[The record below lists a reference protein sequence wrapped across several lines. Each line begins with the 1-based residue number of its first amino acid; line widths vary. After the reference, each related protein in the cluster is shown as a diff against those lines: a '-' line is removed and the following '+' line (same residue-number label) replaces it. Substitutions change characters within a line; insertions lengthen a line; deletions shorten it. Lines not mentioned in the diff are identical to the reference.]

1 MYNRIIN
8 ERGENKM
15 KDALIL
21 TVLYDDYKQLEE
33 LFPVTQIVN
42 IQDLK
47 LIDYFTSNKCI
58 AIIVDV
64 DHLPTLA
71 LDDLLNSTS
80 RYHSKIIYTS
90 NSIDAIRY
98 LKKYGLAVEKNIEQI
113 AKHILDA
120 YTGLVRQKRGN
131 YVFDYENRTVTNLH
145 SVYKIQNTPFLIFN
159 HLVKN
164 KNKVCSRNELLEVVY
179 SYQIENG
186 CMDVKMLSDVRK
198 VDVHIHNL
206 RKTTKDDR
214 IKTIINEGYM
224 FEDKEENKDH

>member
-1 MYNRIIN
+1 
-8 ERGENKM
+8 M
-15 KDALIL
+15 KDALIIS
-21 TVLYDDYKQLEE
+21 VLYDDYKQLEE
-33 LFPVTQIVN
+33 LFPVTQILN

-47 LIDYFTSNKCI
+47 LLNYFASNKCI
-58 AIIVDV
+58 SIIIDV

-71 LDDLLNSTS
+71 LDEVLNSTS
-80 RYHSKIIYTS
+80 RYHNKIIYTS
-90 NSIDAIRY
+90 NSIDAVRY
-98 LKKYGLAVEKNIEQI
+98 LKKYGVAVEKNIDLI
-113 AKHILDA
+113 AKHILDS

-131 YVFDYENRTVTNLH
+131 YIFDYENRTVTN
-145 SVYKIQNTPFLIFN
+145 SQNVYKIQNTPFLILN

-186 CMDVKMLSDVRK
+186 CTNVKMLSDVRK

-224 FEDKEENKDH
+224 FEDKEENKDQ